1 MAEVVIGFKEDLS
14 NVVSSSSNLENIA
27 LQVGDKGLRRAVIS
41 LVKAIAGDFE
51 TDLIEAAVLLNIKAN
66 LVELS
71 NGLENLQEV
80 LAGQELVELH
90 DVLVGALT

>member
-1 MAEVVIGFKEDLS
+1 MAEIAIRFKEDLS
-14 NVVSSSSNLENIA
+14 NVVSSSGNLENVA
-27 LQVGDKGLRRAVIS
+27 LQVGDKGLRFAVIS

-71 NGLENLQEV
+71 NGLENLEEV

>member
-14 NVVSSSSNLENIA
+14 NVVSSSGNLENIA

>member
-1 MAEVVIGFKEDLS
+1 MAEVAIGFKEDLS
-14 NVVSSSSNLENIA
+14 NVVGSSGNLENIA
-27 LQVGDKGLRRAVIS
+27 LQVGNKGLRCAVIS

-71 NGLENLQEV
+71 NGLENLEEV